1 MTRIKVWKL
10 IFLKG
15 NKCFLKSFQIE
26 NFSILLPVKHT
37 EIQYLARAFFRENQK
52 LQFHQAFLL
61 PGQRK

>member
-52 LQFHQAFLL
+52 L
-61 PGQRK
+61 